1 MANECIPL
9 FEFGPVTCRTT
20 AAVTGKR
27 FVDISGAANATDGT
41 LIGVAHATAAGNA
54 FGVAARDT
62 ASGARVSVEHRPGAI
77 LPVTCSAAITAGAE
91 VEVATGGKA
100 APRNAGVAVGRA
112 ITTTSA
118 ADTDV
123 FVELY

>member
-9 FEFGPVTCRTT
+9 FEVGPVTATAT

-27 FVDISGAANATDGT
+27 FVSLSSAANPVTGV
-41 LIGVAHATAAGNA
+41 LPGVAHATAAAYA
-54 FGVAARDT
+54 FGVATRDT
-62 ASGARVSVEHRPGAI
+62 ASGARVSVEHRPGTI
-77 LPVTCSAAITAGAE
+77 LPVTCSAAVTFGAE

-100 APRNAGVAVGRA
+100 VTRTSGVAVGRA
-112 ITTTSA
+112 VSTSSA

>member
-9 FEFGPVTCRTT
+9 QEFGPITARAT

-27 FVDISGAANATDGT
+27 FVDISGAANVATGV
-41 LIGVAHATAAGNA
+41 LPGVAHATAAGKS
-54 FGVAARDT
+54 FGVSARDA
-62 ASGARVSVEHRPGAI
+62 ASGTNLQVEHRPGSI
-77 LPVTCSAAITAGAE
+77 VPVTCSAAITAGAE

-100 APRNAGVAVGRA
+100 VTKTSGVARGLA

-123 FVELY
+123 FVVLY

>member
-9 FEFGPVTCRTT
+9 QEFGPVTCRTT

-27 FVDISGAANATDGT
+27 FVDISGAANVSTGV
-41 LIGVAHATAAGNA
+41 LPGVAHATAAGKS
-54 FGVAARDT
+54 FGVAARDA
-62 ASGARVSVEHRPGAI
+62 ASGTNVQVEHRPGAI
-77 LPVTCSAAITAGAE
+77 VPITCSAAITAGAE

-100 APRNAGVAVGRA
+100 VTKTSGVARGIA
-112 ITTTSA
+112 ITTTGS

-123 FVELY
+123 FVVLY